1 MNENFTD
8 AEIETIISDADLDD
22 DGEVNFH
29 EFVALMINWKITWF
43 INLYLS
49 TKCISAW
56 NKFAFPKKYI
66 MLNLDQNFYLY
77 ACVHIPFI
85 MSHLRVS

>member
-1 MNENFTD
+1 MKAAMKKMNENFTD

-29 EFVALMINWKITWF
+29 EFVALMINWEMTWF

-49 TKCISAW
+49 TKCINAW

-66 MLNLDQNFYLY
+66 VLDLNCSF
-77 ACVHIPFI
+77 
-85 MSHLRVS
+85 